1 MALFRATTK
10 SLGLCL
16 LWFFCHCFVDGNNIH
31 LRDFHHTHLN
41 DIWLF
46 QNRITGSFYHSFNR
60 NILTRQT
67 SEKVVYKPGLD
78 YLLECFLTC
87 TFAWIIS
94 ALPEKFQKFLKLGG
108 GGGGPPPH
116 PNIGGRGKMF
126 PRFSKNRILLRSVW
140 AALLSLIEDY
150 QWQVKFL
157 WLCVFKSRQICTWK
171 QIQE

>member
-1 MALFRATTK
+1 MKVQERLKMALFRATTK

-78 YLLECFLTC
+78 YLLECFLPS
-87 TFAWIIS
+87 TFARIIS
-94 ALPEKFQKFLKLGG
+94 ALPEKCQTFWNWGGSSPPYPWPVYLWWQGAGESSKQITKLLM
-108 GGGGPPPH
+108 
-116 PNIGGRGKMF
+116 N
-126 PRFSKNRILLRSVW
+126 
-140 AALLSLIEDY
+140 
-150 QWQVKFL
+150 
-157 WLCVFKSRQICTWK
+157 RQI
-171 QIQE
+171 